1 MIGLCYGAVFFSFGI
16 KPTKEKEYHQG
27 VMTTMVDDCQFVC
40 IAQENYYEIL
50 SAVSACNSLSGY
62 GQHRSC
68 LLLC

>member
-1 MIGLCYGAVFFSFGI
+1 MYICLLSAILIFLSSFGI

-50 SAVSACNSLSGY
+50 SAVSRCSLD
-62 GQHRSC
+62 
-68 LLLC
+68 